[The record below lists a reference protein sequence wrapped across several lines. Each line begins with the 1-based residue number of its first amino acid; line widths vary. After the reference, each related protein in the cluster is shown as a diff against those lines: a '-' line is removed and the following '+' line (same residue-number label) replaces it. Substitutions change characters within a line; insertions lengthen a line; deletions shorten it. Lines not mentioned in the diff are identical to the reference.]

1 MDWDEV
7 KAIFKG
13 LDKDGDKSVVWEEF
27 FVRLFHGH
35 VRNEIKNSMLG
46 RGVFKSQGSALEI
59 LNGEIN

>member
-27 FVRLFHGH
+27 FVRLFY